1 MLRSPGVANVDLS
14 LFKNIQLERLGI
26 QLRFESFN
34 ALNHPELGFPN
45 PNVNVGPGAYGAITS
60 INTHYPQ
67 RQNQA
72 ALRLTF

>member
-1 MLRSPGVANVDLS
+1 LDSPAESAWRNETPWQ
-14 LFKNIQLERLGI
+14 FERLGM
-26 QLRFESFN
+26 QFRFGSFN
-34 ALNHPELGFPN
+34 ALNHPELGFPS
-45 PNVNVGPGAYGAITS
+45 PNVNAGPGAYGAITS